1 MSIVLF
7 AIFPTIALL
16 VLGNIIKR
24 RQWVAPEFWAGADKL
39 TYFILFPSLL
49 VVKVSQVDLTR
60 IQFAPI
66 FAFVAAYFAAISLLA
81 WVLYRV
87 TSAQPKQFSSIYQ
100 GVLRFNSYVYF
111 SIIEPLWGQDVLGV
125 AALIAGV
132 VIPVANVCCVAAF
145 SVSSGSFAL
154 AKTLKTIV
162 KNPLIISTLL
172 GFVANIFPV
181 LLPAVVLNTLA
192 IASKAALPLAL
203 LSVGAAV
210 HIHSLLNAH
219 AGFSKKVLWSSTIAR
234 LCLAPTIAWLV
245 CYGLGI
251 QGDIQNIFVL
261 FAAVPTAT
269 SSYILSKQLH
279 GDAEMMAAMISL
291 QTVLSIATL
300 VFWLGVLTATIT
312 P

>member
-1 MSIVLF
+1 M
-7 AIFPTIALL
+7 
-16 VLGNIIKR
+16 
-24 RQWVAPEFWAGADKL
+24 
-39 TYFILFPSLL
+39 
-49 VVKVSQVDLTR
+49 
-60 IQFAPI
+60 
-66 FAFVAAYFAAISLLA
+66 
-81 WVLYRV
+81 
-87 TSAQPKQFSSIYQ
+87 
-100 GVLRFNSYVYF
+100 
-111 SIIEPLWGQDVLGV
+111 
-125 AALIAGV
+125 
-132 VIPVANVCCVAAF
+132 VIPVVNICCVAAF
-145 SVSSGSFAL
+145 SVSGGSFAL
-154 AKTLKTIV
+154 ANTLKTIA
-162 KNPLIISTLL
+162 KNPLIMGALL

-210 HIHSLLNAH
+210 QIHSLLKAH

-251 QGDIQNIFVL
+251 QGDIHNIFVL